1 MTGPE
6 LKKLRESVLL
16 SQCALARMLG
26 VSNSLIWCYENK
38 KTPISSTMAERIK
51 GAIQETSENPALA
64 RRIRKKPEANPEK
77 KEPVENDISKSTD
90 RPVISTESTHR
101 PLPDLP
107 RTITVELSPESIRR
121 LGQIILDGI
130 RAMREEP
137 VAIKPEVIQAAR
149 EGDRYR
155 ARAQEILNGRGY

>member
-77 KEPVENDISKSTD
+77 KEPVENDTSESTD
-90 RPVISTESTHR
+90 RPVTFTESPPR
-101 PLPDLP
+101 LPDPPKTLV
-107 RTITVELSPESIRR
+107 IELSPESIRR

-155 ARAQEILNGRGY
+155 ERTQEILNGRGY